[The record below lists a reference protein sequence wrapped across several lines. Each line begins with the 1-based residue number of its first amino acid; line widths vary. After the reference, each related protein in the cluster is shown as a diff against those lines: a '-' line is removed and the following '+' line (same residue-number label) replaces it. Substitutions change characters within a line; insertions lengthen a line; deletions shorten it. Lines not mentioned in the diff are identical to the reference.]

1 MQMLSSLLAS
11 SLLGAFPRHDE
22 ELLLNVVAACT
33 NITYYASQ
41 VRGILVY
48 VFLCVGTVSR
58 KYRVRESTST
68 RWRCDTVVRAPA
80 VIVAILT
87 RTPCVVWFST

>member
-41 VRGILVY
+41 VRGNLVY

-58 KYRVRESTST
+58 NIEYANRVVE
-68 RWRCDTVVRAPA
+68 DA
-80 VIVAILT
+80 VAIT
-87 RTPCVVWFST
+87 V

>member
-58 KYRVRESTST
+58 KYRVRESSGT
-68 RWRCDTVVRAPA
+68 RCRCDNGVR
-80 VIVAILT
+80 T
-87 RTPCVVWFST
+87 RALLLQY